1 MLSNFIALNLLELKI
16 CTKESMSFKYGMSSI
31 VFYAPIM
38 NADFLKRDLEK
49 GELLKMRSSAKMSKT
64 C

>member
-31 VFYAPIM
+31 VFLCPDYECRLSKEGFGKGGTIE
-38 NADFLKRDLEK
+38 NEK
-49 GELLKMRSSAKMSKT
+49 
-64 C
+64 

>member
-49 GELLKMRSSAKMSKT
+49 GGTIENEK
-64 C
+64 